1 MRKIHSCPADNGI
14 SIYSS
19 EADEFCA
26 SQEIVAISNTLIK
39 LYDKLKKYYD
49 MQACDPS
56 YNRL

>member
-1 MRKIHSCPADNGI
+1 MRKIHSCPTDNGI

-19 EADEFCA
+19 EADEFYS
-26 SQEIVAISNTLIK
+26 SQEIAATSNTLIK

-49 MQACDPS
+49 MQACDPG